1 MRYKTVKHRAL
12 LLAGEGEELTGR
24 EVAGVSGDEVKK
36 PGFAIVVT
44 PCFEVVVDTLRRCS

>member
-1 MRYKTVKHRAL
+1 MCYKTVKRRAL

-36 PGFAIVVT
+36 PGFAMVVLHAL
-44 PCFEVVVDTLRRCS
+44 ESS